1 MQEALLPKSRRKFSF
16 GNSQEAPSPFGIE
29 EDYFMNSDKAKRA
42 GFQIAV
48 LEEWM
53 PLLISELAE
62 PHLSN

>member
-1 MQEALLPKSRRKFSF
+1 
-16 GNSQEAPSPFGIE
+16 
-29 EDYFMNSDKAKRA
+29 MNSDKAKRA
-42 GFQIAV
+42 GFQVAV